1 MNTTQ
6 FLKELSKINRRYWKE
21 VPYFRYVHADS
32 PPERHELRRTTPYRC
47 YCPVTAVAHAKTG
60 KFYDI
65 CNFREAARAIG
76 LKSNDYCRIIEA
88 ADGNAH
94 LKLREKLLKA
104 VGLSEHA
111 S

>member
-6 FLKELSKINRRYWKE
+6 FLKELSKINRRHWE
-21 VPYFRYVHADS
+21 DVPRYRYLHVLA
-32 PPERHELRRTTPYRC
+32 PPEKYEIRRTTPYRC

-60 KFYDI
+60 VFYDI
-65 CNFREAARAIG
+65 SYFRDAAKAIG
-76 LKSNDYCRIIEA
+76 LKSNVYCRIVEA

-94 LKLREKLLKA
+94 PGLRKKLLKA
-104 VGLSEHA
+104 VGLS

>member
-6 FLKELSKINRRYWKE
+6 FFKELSKINRRYWKE
-21 VPYFRYVHADS
+21 VPRFHYVHADS

-47 YCPVTAVAHAKTG
+47 YCPVTAVAYAKTG
-60 KFYDI
+60 KFYYI
-65 CNFREAARAIG
+65 GQFREAARAIG
-76 LKSNDYCRIIEA
+76 LKSNDYCRIVEA

-94 LKLREKLLKA
+94 PGLRKKLLKA
-104 VGLSEHA
+104 VGLSEYA